1 MNIKIQSQNSYL
13 SSMALI
19 SYFILLT
26 LTLSSTIHARESQFF
41 NKFSN
46 NNQQQPLNTNQ
57 EQPLNTNQQQ
67 QQQPLNTNQQEQP
80 EFIPQTQDSD
90 SYGLYG
96 HESGQLPPS
105 ATTTTTNNNN
115 NLPDY
120 LPENYNPVAYT
131 TPIHSNTQ
139 EYIPDEYKEY
149 PQANKYNGESRM
161 YNSEKQGFDF
171 DDARF
176 METREG
182 GGNVYNSEK
191 QVEDQRYNSEMQG
204 MGRYGTRGNGNM
216 YNPEKQGMSDTRFL
230 ENGKYYY
237 DINMENPNS
246 NANMNMNM
254 NTRGFGSRN
263 GYNTQGYYGNN
274 QNSYGSRNGYNTQ
287 GYYGNNQNS
296 YDRYNYNGGYQNQE
310 YRFNP

>member
-1 MNIKIQSQNSYL
+1 
-13 SSMALI
+13 MAPI
-19 SYFILLT
+19 SYFLLLT

-57 EQPLNTNQQQ
+57 EQPLNTNQEQPLNTNQQQQ

-105 ATTTTTNNNN
+105 ATTTTTTNNNN

-139 EYIPDEYKEY
+139 EEYIPDEYKEY
-149 PQANKYNGESRM
+149 PQANGESRM
-161 YNSEKQGFDF
+161 YNSEKQG
-171 DDARF
+171 
-176 METREG
+176 
-182 GGNVYNSEK
+182 
-191 QVEDQRYNSEMQG
+191 
-204 MGRYGTRGNGNM
+204 
-216 YNPEKQGMSDTRFL
+216 FL

-274 QNSYGSRNGYNTQ
+274 QNSYGSSNTQ